1 MRLAKKSGSLR
12 LRAMRTKSPKRFPSN
27 EISKANT
34 LQITFST
41 HIIELAFVTTLGI
54 DKNQVQMY
62 LLLEKNT
69 NYFPSIEFHIIM
81 WNKIVFDYLS
91 NQQTVRT
98 QIAEIMIVRTTHNGI
113 TQNLQFILITQA
125 KFKNRK

>member
-27 EISKANT
+27 EVSKANT

-91 NQQTVRT
+91 NQQTIRT
-98 QIAEIMIVRTTHNGI
+98 QIAEIMTVRTIHNDI
-113 TQNLQFILITQA
+113 TQNL
-125 KFKNRK
+125 

>member
-27 EISKANT
+27 EVSKANSV
-34 LQITFST
+34 QIASST
-41 HIIELAFVTTLGI
+41 HFIESACVVTLGI
-54 DKNQVQMY
+54 DKIHVQIY

-69 NYFPSIEFHIIM
+69 NYFPTIEFHIIM

-91 NQQTVRT
+91 NRQTVRAQSTVIMTVTIIHDGISQKYGAHTIT
-98 QIAEIMIVRTTHNGI
+98 QIP
-113 TQNLQFILITQA
+113 
-125 KFKNRK
+125 FKYRK